1 MSKFRFLFSLLA
13 ISISVLV
20 VEPSSNL
27 DGAFAQSVQEA
38 GRLNEK
44 ANQIDK
50 QGRYSE
56 AEPLYKRS
64 LAVVKKALGHD
75 HPKVAAVLNNLTE
88 VFRKQ
93 GRYEDAEPLY
103 KRSLAIKEKGSSL
116 RACHHRELMVVAA
129 RHTHWPS
136 NILR

>member
-1 MSKFRFLFSLLA
+1 VQSRPSARRLARRNPGWLPECPLWVKSDAATRVEVVRF
-13 ISISVLV
+13 
-20 VEPSSNL
+20 
-27 DGAFAQSVQEA
+27 
-38 GRLNEK
+38 GRVK
-44 ANQIDK
+44 ANQLDK

-64 LAVVKKALGHD
+64 LAVVEKALGHD
-75 HPKVAAVLNNLTE
+75 HPKVAAVLNNLAE

>member
-1 MSKFRFLFSLLA
+1 MLA
-13 ISISVLV
+13 PDLEGKRSVGIDDRDDLIV
-20 VEPSSNL
+20 AI
-27 DGAFAQSVQEA
+27 DQE
-38 GRLNEK
+38 
-44 ANQIDK
+44 I
-50 QGRYSE
+50 
-56 AEPLYKRS
+56 RS
-64 LAVVKKALGHD
+64 LAVAEKALGHD
-75 HPKVAAVLNNLTE
+75 HPKVAAVLNNLAE